1 MKFEHWLNNK
11 YNLIWVFSILIG
23 CLFILYIGSYS
34 LLKNFCWIRDAI
46 GFIGGIASLLGIL
59 FALLQ
64 INNTK
69 TEVDHVKVISEATK
83 KAAEETRA
91 SIKKTF
97 SIVHI
102 TKYCEQIRWAQEYI
116 SKNELKLVLHISQ
129 ELQEIIIE
137 LKTYIESLNLVDDQ
151 YSLSPHIK
159 TLGINIGHLRKGL
172 ATQSSNI
179 KLDNISKDFD
189 KLHDTMLV
197 IKSMLTE

>member
-1 MKFEHWLNNK
+1 M
-11 YNLIWVFSILIG
+11 
-23 CLFILYIGSYS
+23 
-34 LLKNFCWIRDAI
+34 
-46 GFIGGIASLLGIL
+46 
-59 FALLQ
+59 
-64 INNTK
+64 
-69 TEVDHVKVISEATK
+69 
-83 KAAEETRA
+83 
-91 SIKKTF
+91 
-97 SIVHI
+97 
-102 TKYCEQIRWAQEYI
+102 
-116 SKNELKLVLHISQ
+116 KLVLHISQ